1 MAHGKRYLVG
11 SAVLCVS
18 LSCVA
23 LVTGCAGG
31 DTATVRINISLA
43 SREVAFTP
51 GIADRII
58 AFFTFSAPLEADTPP
73 VESPAI
79 DTIRVTVSG
88 PGMSAMAVDGN
99 AINGYIELEV
109 PSGSAR
115 RFEVRAGY
123 SYSIQGMST
132 GYIWYYG
139 NETLVDLSPGETKNL
154 QLFMVGMPQNINA
167 LELNG
172 GGLEISWSYDIN
184 RGQPDSFVIQAAPS
198 PNGPFTT
205 IYPGSGGINIGV
217 GNILFEDLTSTI
229 PAGYYIRLKHVQGSD
244 SGAFSEVIPVYPE
257 PV

>member
-31 DTATVRINISLA
+31 DTATVRINISLP

-51 GIADRII
+51 GITDRIL
-58 AFFTFSAPLEADTPP
+58 AFFTFSEALKADPPPAETPP
-73 VESPAI
+73 I
-79 DTIRVTVSG
+79 DTVRVTVSG
-88 PGMSAMAVDGN
+88 PGMAAITVDGSP
-99 AINGYIELEV
+99 ATGYIELEV

-123 SYSIQGMST
+123 SYSIQGEGI

-139 NETLVDLSPGETKNL
+139 NETVVNLSPGEAKNL
-154 QLFMVGMPQNINA
+154 QPFMVGMPQNIYA
-167 LELNG
+167 ATMDV
-172 GGLEISWSYDIN
+172 GGLAIDWSYEST
-184 RGQPDSFVIQAAPS
+184 RGLPDSFVIQAAPS
-198 PNGPFTT
+198 PNGPFITL
-205 IYPGSGGINIGV
+205 YPGSGEISIEDSTIMFN
-217 GNILFEDLTSTI
+217 DLTSTI